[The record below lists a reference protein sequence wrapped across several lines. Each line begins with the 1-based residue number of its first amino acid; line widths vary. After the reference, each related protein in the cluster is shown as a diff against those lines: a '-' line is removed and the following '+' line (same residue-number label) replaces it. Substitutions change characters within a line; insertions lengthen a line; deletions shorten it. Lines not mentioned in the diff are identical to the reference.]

1 MDTSFT
7 TAEEA
12 RVIIESLQQEVYVLR
27 LQLIKANAALVK
39 GVNVNDLPRSQDCV
53 EKEDFKFTQ
62 ISRAVEVFKEG
73 KFLIVLDN
81 ENRENEGDLIIAAG
95 AMNSDKMAFM
105 INNTRFLP

>member
-1 MDTSFT
+1 MICPGLRIAWKKST
-7 TAEEA
+7 TLKFLA
-12 RVIIESLQQEVYVLR
+12 
-27 LQLIKANAALVK
+27 
-39 GVNVNDLPRSQDCV
+39 SQFFFNLLNR
-53 EKEDFKFTQ
+53 DFKFTQ